1 MLGIRIKTEYW
12 EWISLRKENRVVND
26 KLRRESVL
34 RESNGDKEGKGKQ
47 GRKYG
52 EEQLKLGI
60 NWGVVCK
67 SNTIKIFSHIYMDKG
82 CSKCNC
88 QIIGLMKL
96 QLGLFVTKWNC
107 QYQVVGQMSTME
119 THEQHKLL
127 PSL

>member
-67 SNTIKIFSHIYMDKG
+67 SNTIKIKFIYNILILV
-82 CSKCNC
+82 SLSFIE
-88 QIIGLMKL
+88 II
-96 QLGLFVTKWNC
+96 
-107 QYQVVGQMSTME
+107 
-119 THEQHKLL
+119 
-127 PSL
+127 

>member
-52 EEQLKLGI
+52 
-60 NWGVVCK
+60 
-67 SNTIKIFSHIYMDKG
+67 
-82 CSKCNC
+82 
-88 QIIGLMKL
+88 
-96 QLGLFVTKWNC
+96 
-107 QYQVVGQMSTME
+107 
-119 THEQHKLL
+119 
-127 PSL
+127 